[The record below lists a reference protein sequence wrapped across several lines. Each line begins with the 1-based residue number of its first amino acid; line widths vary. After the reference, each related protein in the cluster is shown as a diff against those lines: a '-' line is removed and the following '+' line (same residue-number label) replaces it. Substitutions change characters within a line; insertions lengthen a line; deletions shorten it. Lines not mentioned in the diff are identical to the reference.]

1 MFVNMGFKSVLPE
14 KLENYKNIYNA
25 SLNNIINNI
34 VNSLTFSD
42 FFLSANNPEYYIQ
55 LRVH

>member
-42 FFLSANNPEYYIQ
+42 FFCLLTILNIIFS
-55 LRVH
+55 